1 MHGRAPAVER
11 LYFHLENQQ
20 PVYWKDSQEIG
31 TVLAKSTIK
40 ESMFTAWM
48 NSNKIYHHGR
58 DLTYAEYVSKFVYD
72 ARKRCLATCDCMKL
86 WVLPPSMSI
95 VTGWWLMDP

>member
-1 MHGRAPAVER
+1 MHGRALAVER

-48 NSNKIYHHGR
+48 DSNKIYHHGR
-58 DLTYAEYVSKFVYD
+58 DLTYAEYVSKFVYV
-72 ARKRCLATCDCMKL
+72 AHKRC
-86 WVLPPSMSI
+86 
-95 VTGWWLMDP
+95 